1 MNRSGEVVAV
11 GEGVEELVPGDR
23 VFAHHHAPCF
33 RCELCDRGEFV
44 QCTAWREGRLIPGGM
59 AEYFVVPAGNVRG
72 DTLRLPDGVSYAD
85 ASLIEP
91 VACTVK
97 SIRRAGLSGGERIAI
112 VGLGIMGQLHVL
124 LARDG
129 GAGQII
135 GLDRVPFR
143 LERARELGA
152 DAVIH
157 VDEGDPVAAVRDA
170 TGGALADVVIV
181 GPGSIEAM
189 ELGLE
194 LAGRGATVVLFTAS
208 RPEDRLAVRPYDLYF
223 REIRLVPSYSCGPP
237 RYARRARFG
246 TPRRRQRGEGRH
258 PPLSARG
265 SLGGVPYRGRWRRR
279 AEDDRHVSLTPEG
292 GAAPR
297 PRRRLRATAAAPSAA
312 PTKKAAIPKD
322 AALFDLHSSG
332 AALFPHVLHEDRF
345 RLLCRS
351 FGTASRI
358 FHTSCGSLGA

>member
-1 MNRSGEVVAV
+1 MPVPPVRAGEVLVRTAACGICSGDIMGWYMRRKAPLVFGHEPVGEVVAV

-237 RYARRARFG
+237 DTRDALALVRRGVVSAEKVVTHRF
-246 TPRRRQRGEGRH
+246 PLAD
-258 PPLSARG
+258 LSAAYRTAAD
-265 SLGGVPYRGRWRRR
+265 GGV
-279 AEDDRHVSLTPEG
+279 
-292 GAAPR
+292 
-297 PRRRLRATAAAPSAA
+297 
-312 PTKKAAIPKD
+312 
-322 AALFDLHSSG
+322 ALKTIVT
-332 AALFPHVLHEDRF
+332 FP
-345 RLLCRS
+345 
-351 FGTASRI
+351 
-358 FHTSCGSLGA
+358 